1 MKARHKIGFA
11 IYLVVAI
18 MTIAWGFVY
27 FSSHEMMPYHKQ
39 AIGKTWAELERGI
52 QVIILAL
59 MQAAGAGLLT
69 TGFLLLI
76 LLFIPFRRGERW
88 VNWAIFLA
96 GIVYSGLAFYVT
108 FEVHVTTNA
117 STPYYLVLL
126 FMALFLLGFLFSVG
140 LEKEKIRS

>member
-18 MTIAWGFVY
+18 MTIAWGILY

-39 AIGKTWAELERGI
+39 AIGKNWAELERGI

-59 MQAAGAGLLT
+59 MEAAGAGLLT
-69 TGFLLLI
+69 TGFLMLI
-76 LLFIPFRRGERW
+76 LLFIPFRQGEPW
-88 VNWAIFLA
+88 VNWAIFLG
-96 GIVYSGLAFYVT
+96 GIVCSGLAFYVT
-108 FEVHVTTNA
+108 FKVHITTNA

-126 FMALFLLGFLFSVG
+126 FMVLFLMGFLFSLG
-140 LEKEKIRS
+140 LEKGKLKS